1 MSVEPRCYFGEMALM
16 ISDWTSCFRLD
27 PSDEQTIRL
36 PAIWSPILGDQV
48 VGHVEDS
55 LCSPTGLAGRIAE
68 THRVSRRSVQPKNL
82 HTLDHRRSL
91 RRPRSA
97 FLSARNRP
105 YSLSRSMRRLEDS
118 VSNHCQTHR
127 PGSRA
132 AGRRVRSLSRSAL
145 RREPRANPGVS
156 TANAGFRAPSVRNT
170 KGSPTAAKGK
180 APSYDPQCP
189 MATSDKLSHG
199 DRVPKKQG
207 WSRRKWVPSEDS
219 PFARSRGEAHGSH
232 RVPARKPKRASQTR
246 VPKAMRIRSRRSK
259 SKI

>member
-1 MSVEPRCYFGEMALM
+1 MCP
-16 ISDWTSCFRLD
+16 D
-27 PSDEQTIRL
+27 
-36 PAIWSPILGDQV
+36 
-48 VGHVEDS
+48 
-55 LCSPTGLAGRIAE
+55 TGLAGRIAE

-82 HTLDHRRSL
+82 HSVDHRRSL
-91 RRPRSA
+91 RRHRQA

-132 AGRRVRSLSRSAL
+132 VSRRVRRLSRSAL
-145 RREPRANPGVS
+145 RREPGANPGVS

-189 MATSDKLSHG
+189 TAISDKLSHG
-199 DRVPKKQG
+199 NRRRRIPLPKKQG

-219 PFARSRGEAHGSH
+219 PFARSRDEAHGSH
-232 RVPARKPKRASQTR
+232 RVPGRKPKPPPKHGC
-246 VPKAMRIRSRRSK
+246 PKAMRIRSERSK
-259 SKI
+259 PKI